1 MSASTSNSNHS
12 NALGGGDLVSRLAA
26 HADISFAQ
34 FLDPLECMTLLYV
47 CLQSGAQG
55 RCMSAQDLPERSNV
69 SVEAGDL

>member
-1 MSASTSNSNHS
+1 MSASTSNSNH
-12 NALGGGDLVSRLAA
+12 GGGDLVSRLAA
-26 HADISFAQ
+26 HNDISFAQ

-55 RCMSAQDLPERSNV
+55 RCVSAQDLPERSNG